1 MSNTYFTDNG
11 FGEKEIINN
20 PEQAI
25 IEGAKRYVRRKA
37 NPLSTKIAINDGNSK
52 GTIKLTAKNTDI
64 SKFLEGRT
72 IDKAVLER
80 IKEVAEKRNVD
91 PYDIL
96 AHVLIEGAP
105 NIGVKT
111 YYNTHDVI
119 GRQLGN
125 KFNSVYKMDLNTFK
139 THIGLDPNKKY
150 KQETIQKQLNKFM
163 DAFNEKAKSV
173 IVPEDRVDAVAVRIA
188 TAGRDFNPAQ
198 KG

>member
-1 MSNTYFTDNG
+1 MSNTYFTDNR
-11 FGEKEIINN
+11 FGKKEIINN

-25 IEGAKRYVRRKA
+25 IERAKRYVRREA
-37 NPLSTKIAINDGNSK
+37 TPYINLEINDGNSK

-96 AHVLIEGAP
+96 AHMLIEGAP

-119 GRQLGN
+119 DRQLGN

>member
-1 MSNTYFTDNG
+1 MGNTYFTDNR
-11 FGEKEIINN
+11 FGKKEIINN

-25 IEGAKRYVRRKA
+25 IERAKRYVRREA
-37 NPLSTKIAINDGNSK
+37 TPYINLEINDGNSK

-96 AHVLIEGAP
+96 AHMLIEGAP

-119 GRQLGN
+119 DRQLGN